1 MNARCICAGMIA
13 MLVASGPISA
23 EEGSF
28 RYVEKHGSRSI
39 AVACTVTRAADSV
52 TVATTSEAVA
62 DEIRWER
69 GKGTVAWTTKDAGGR
84 TNLSARRSGDTITVR
99 GTLDGRQVQRE
110 LRVGGAP
117 WYQIF
122 GPAII
127 DLLPPGTAAQEFWVV
142 NPDDLAVHKML
153 VRRAGTERIEV
164 NGLTSLAER
173 IHFSP
178 AGALAP
184 FWGADFWYRVS
195 DGAWIYSKLPEDGG
209 ITVTAIA
216 P

>member
-1 MNARCICAGMIA
+1 MNARCICACTIA
-13 MLVASGPISA
+13 RFVASGPISA

-28 RYVEKHGSRSI
+28 RYVETHGSRSI
-39 AVACTVTRAADSV
+39 AVVCTVTRTADSV
-52 TVATTSEAVA
+52 TVATASEAFT
-62 DEIRWER
+62 D
-69 GKGTVAWTTKDAGGR
+69 
-84 TNLSARRSGDTITVR
+84 
-99 GTLDGRQVQRE
+99 
-110 LRVGGAP
+110 
-117 WYQIF
+117 
-122 GPAII
+122 
-127 DLLPPGTAAQEFWVV
+127 
-142 NPDDLAVHKML
+142 KML

-164 NGLTSLAER
+164 NGVTSLAER

-209 ITVTAIA
+209 NTVTAIA